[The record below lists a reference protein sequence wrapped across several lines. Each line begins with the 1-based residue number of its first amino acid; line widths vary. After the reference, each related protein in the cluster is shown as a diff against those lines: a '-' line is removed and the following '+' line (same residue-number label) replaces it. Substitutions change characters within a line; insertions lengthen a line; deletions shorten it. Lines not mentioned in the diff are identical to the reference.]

1 MERRRKKK
9 SHRIY
14 AFFVIVFGIM
24 IIALT
29 VFLLFHVQ
37 RVEVKGN
44 TYCTDKEI
52 IETVQ
57 NDRFSSN
64 SLYVLVKYLLG
75 KGKTLPCLEQIKVG
89 MGAPWVLK
97 IHVDEKAIVGYM
109 YDKKE
114 YVYFD
119 KEGMVVEKGTVPREG
134 VPCVEGI
141 EVKSMEEYQLL
152 KSKNAGIFEEIL
164 KVSQELRKYE
174 LPVQKIVCENEKI
187 YLYIDNICVS
197 LGNNV
202 TSVKIAQISPIIEKL
217 NGQEGILHL
226 ENYSGEQETITFSTG
241 KISEE
246 N

>member
-9 SHRIY
+9 SHRLY
-14 AFFVIVFGIM
+14 AFFVIIFGIL

-29 VFLLFHVQ
+29 VILLFHVQ

-52 IETVQ
+52 IDTVQ

-64 SLYVLVKYLLG
+64 SLYVLGKYLLG
-75 KGKTLPCLEQIKVG
+75 KGGTLPCLEQIKVG
-89 MGAPWVLK
+89 MSAPWVLR
-97 IHVDEKAIVGYM
+97 IQVEEKTIVGYM
-109 YDKKE
+109 YDKND

-119 KEGMVVEKGTVPREG
+119 KEGMVVEKGTIPVEG

-141 EVKSMEEYQLL
+141 EVKSKEEYQFL
-152 KSKNAGIFEEIL
+152 KSKNSGIFEEIL
-164 KVSQELRKYE
+164 KASQELGKYE
-174 LPVQKIVCENEKI
+174 VTVQKIVCENENI

-217 NGQEGILHL
+217 DGQEGILHL